1 MKHRIS
7 LQLPAGTAVA
17 AEWPKRRSPHERIST
32 PRFFIPN
39 PRNLRGI
46 CTLIVGAVLASLS
59 MPGCKHPGGMH
70 PTAQLEHPTL
80 AHEPADGADARSS
93 GSSVRVLPENPRYFL
108 WRGKPVALIGASE
121 AGGAVFNLDSDH
133 DLYLDTVAAGRGN
146 LVQIMTGTMVEAAAD
161 RSLSPQP
168 GRLLPPWA
176 RSTEPG
182 YAGGG
187 EKFDLQKFDPRFF
200 ARLRSFVDKAN
211 RRGIVVKV
219 VLFNP
224 PARGE
229 AIQWTLS
236 PLHPTNNI
244 NRIEVGSLDVYTLD
258 RHAGLLPIQEALV
271 RRMVEE
277 LSGFDGVIYEVCYRS
292 NGRVGAGWE
301 EHMTTVLIDEQK
313 RTGDTSLVAW
323 DLGSG
328 SSRQIDRRVSVL
340 DHTLANPSV
349 VTQRPAEKR
358 PIGNSAIGVEFLTEA
373 IVRMKAWDFV
383 FAGGGLYI
391 QTDESIRPSDP
402 LGVKRPRTYLSPGPA
417 ERRHLRTLIEF
428 MGGLDLR
435 RLAPAPELLA
445 SPPTPGLVVRTMA
458 QGDAVYLL
466 YARTPPPPRVATVRW
481 TGRLVPRFSEAHTVT
496 AQFRN
501 GVRMWIDGRLV
512 VDAWGNHGAAS
523 KAATVQLE
531 AGVPVSL
538 KIEHI
543 AASGQG
549 QVRLRWQSARQPSEI
564 VPGAQLLTPE
574 GEPGGLR
581 AEYFAGNDFRD
592 SRGTAKGAVDWQV
605 TSSVFCP
612 GPPAPKLHATLVVP
626 NGRYRVEWVAPAT
639 GDIVTHSEASPA
651 EGTLQIAAPPFTE
664 DIVARIV
671 RLPEKRANTADATP
685 IAPARPPFLQA
696 PSDPRA
702 KGELCGLVGSA
713 VVQNPRHQDYI
724 RRHAFGGDL
733 SRGEGSPPHVEL
745 LHLPAGSFLTLDCPC
760 L

>member
-1 MKHRIS
+1 MKRLIS
-7 LQLPAGTAVA
+7 LQLPAGTA
-17 AEWPKRRSPHERIST
+17 RT
-32 PRFFIPN
+32 
-39 PRNLRGI
+39 LR
-46 CTLIVGAVLASLS
+46 TLLVGAVVASLAA
-59 MPGCKHPGGMH
+59 PGCKHHDGMH
-70 PTAQLEHPTL
+70 KPTV
-80 AHEPADGADARSS
+80 GADARLS
-93 GSSVRVLPENPRYFL
+93 GSSLQVLPENPRYFL

-121 AGGAVFNLDSDH
+121 SWGAVFNLGIDH
-133 DLYLDTVAAGRGN
+133 DMYLDTVAAGRGN
-146 LVQIMTGTMVEAAAD
+146 IVQIMTGTLVEAAAD
-161 RSLSPQP
+161 RSMSPQP

-187 EKFDLQKFDPRFF
+187 AKFDLQKFDPKFF
-200 ARLRSFVDKAN
+200 ARLRSFVEKAN

-219 VLFNP
+219 TLFAP

-229 AIQWTLS
+229 EIQWTLS
-236 PLHPTNNI
+236 PFHPANNI
-244 NRIEVGSLDVYTLD
+244 NRIAVGSLDVYTMD
-258 RHAGLLPIQEALV
+258 RHAGLLEIQEALV
-271 RRMVEE
+271 RRMVKE
-277 LSGFDGVIYEVCYRS
+277 LRGFDGVIYEICYRP
-292 NGRVGAGWE
+292 NGRAGAGWE

-328 SSRQIDRRVSVL
+328 SSRQVDRRVSVL
-340 DHTLANPSV
+340 DHTLADPRV
-349 VTQRPAEKR
+349 VTQRTAERR
-358 PIGNSAIGVEFLTEA
+358 PIGNSSIGVEFLTEA
-373 IVRMKAWDFV
+373 VVRMKAWDFV
-383 FAGGGLYI
+383 FAGGGLYV
-391 QTDESIRPSDP
+391 QTDDSIRPSDP
-402 LGVKRPRTYLSPGPA
+402 LGVKRPRASVSPGPA

-428 MGGLDLR
+428 MGRLDLR

-466 YARTPPPPRVATVRW
+466 YARIPPPPRAATVRW
-481 TGRLVPRFSEAHTVT
+481 TGSLVPRFSEAHTLTVHIRSG
-496 AQFRN
+496 AR
-501 GVRMWIDGRLV
+501 VWIDGRQV
-512 VDAWGNHGAAS
+512 VDAWDNHGAAAKS
-523 KAATVQLE
+523 ATVQLE

-549 QVRLRWQSARQPSEI
+549 QVRLRWQSARQPSEV

-574 GEPGGLR
+574 SEWGGLR
-581 AEYFAGNDFRD
+581 AEYFSGNDFRD
-592 SRGTAKGAVDWQV
+592 SRGTAKVAVDWQV

-612 GPPAPKLHATLVVP
+612 GPPAPKLRASLALP
-626 NGRYRVEWVAPAT
+626 IGRYRLEWVAPAT
-639 GDIVTHSEASPA
+639 GDIIAYDEVSHA
-651 EGTLQIAAPPFTE
+651 EGMLQIAAPPFTE

-671 RLPEKRANTADATP
+671 RLSEKRASTADATP

-696 PSDPRA
+696 LGYQRA

-713 VVQNPRHQDYI
+713 VAQIPRHPDYI

-733 SRGEGSPPHVEL
+733 SRGEGSPPHVEFP
-745 LHLPAGSFLTLDCPC
+745 HLPAGPFRTLDCPC

>member
-1 MKHRIS
+1 M
-7 LQLPAGTAVA
+7 L
-17 AEWPKRRSPHERIST
+17 
-32 PRFFIPN
+32 
-39 PRNLRGI
+39 
-46 CTLIVGAVLASLS
+46 
-59 MPGCKHPGGMH
+59 GCKHHGGVRK
-70 PTAQLEHPTL
+70 
-80 AHEPADGADARSS
+80 PADGADVRSS
-93 GSSVRVLPENPRYFL
+93 SSSVRLLPENPRYFL
-108 WRGKPVALIGASE
+108 WRGKPVALVGASE
-121 AGGAVFNLDSDH
+121 SWGSVFNLDFDH

-146 LVQIMTGTMVEAAAD
+146 IVQIMTGTMVEAAAD

-168 GRLLPPWA
+168 GRLLLPWA

-187 EKFDLQKFDPRFF
+187 AKFDLQTFDPRFF
-200 ARLRSFVDKAN
+200 VRLRSFVEKAN
-211 RRGIVVKV
+211 RRGIVVKLTLV
-219 VLFNP
+219 AP

-229 AIQWTLS
+229 DIQWTLS
-236 PLHPTNNI
+236 PLHPANNI
-244 NRIEVGSLDVYTLD
+244 NRIAVGSLDVYTLD
-258 RHAGLLPIQEALV
+258 RHAGLLAIQEALV
-271 RRMVEE
+271 RKIVNE
-277 LSGFDGVIYEVCYRS
+277 LRGFDGVIYEICYRPS
-292 NGRVGAGWE
+292 GRVGAGWE

-328 SSRQIDRRVSVL
+328 SSRQVDRRVSVL
-340 DHTLANPSV
+340 NHTLANPSV
-349 VTQRPAEKR
+349 VIQRPTEQR
-358 PIGNSAIGVEFLTEA
+358 PIGNSAIGAEFLTEA

-402 LGVKRPRTYLSPGPA
+402 LGVKRPRASVSPGPA

-445 SPPTPGLVVRTMA
+445 SPPTPGLVVRTMT
-458 QGDAVYLL
+458 QGDAAYLL

-481 TGRLVPRFSEAHTVT
+481 TGSLVPRFSEVHTLT

-501 GVRMWIDGRLV
+501 GVRMWIDDRLV
-512 VDAWGNHGAAS
+512 VDSWGNHGAAA

-549 QVRLRWQSARQPSEI
+549 QVRLRWQSARQTGEV
-564 VPGAQLLTPE
+564 VPAAQLQTPE

-581 AEYFAGNDFRD
+581 VEYFAGSDFREP
-592 SRGTAKGAVDWQV
+592 RGTAKGAVDWQV

-612 GPPAPKLHATLVVP
+612 GPPAPRLRASLALP
-626 NGRYRVEWVAPAT
+626 IGRYRVEWVAPAT
-639 GDIVTHSEASPA
+639 GDIVAYDEVIRT
-651 EGTLQIAAPPFTE
+651 EGTLPIAAPPFIE

-671 RLPEKRANTADATP
+671 PLPENRARAAAATP
-685 IAPARPPFLQA
+685 VVPA
-696 PSDPRA
+696 S
-702 KGELCGLVGSA
+702 ST
-713 VVQNPRHQDYI
+713 
-724 RRHAFGGDL
+724 
-733 SRGEGSPPHVEL
+733 SPLEPVLADHPNSYL
-745 LHLPAGSFLTLDCPC
+745 KSKSP
-760 L
+760 